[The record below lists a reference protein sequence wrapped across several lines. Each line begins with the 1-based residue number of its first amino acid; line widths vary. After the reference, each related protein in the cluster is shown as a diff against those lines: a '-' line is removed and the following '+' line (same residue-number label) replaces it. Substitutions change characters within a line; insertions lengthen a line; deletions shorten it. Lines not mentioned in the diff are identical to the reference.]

1 MNDKN
6 EAFLEAYEA
15 HSDAIYRFCLFKL
28 SNAELAKDMVQE
40 TFMKV
45 WIYLAKGESVENTR
59 ALLYKTAGNLV
70 IDQYRQQARRKGKS
84 ESLEV
89 LNEAGFEPSFD
100 ETQSI
105 IDRIDGAEAMA
116 LISQV
121 PDPYGETIFMR
132 YVQNLEISEIVSI
145 TGESDNTVSVRI
157 HRGLEKLR
165 KIFLKQHA

>member
-1 MNDKN
+1 MNDRH
-6 EAFLEAYEA
+6 EAFLEAYEV

-28 SNAELAKDMVQE
+28 SNAELAKDLVQD

-45 WIYLAKGESVENTR
+45 WMYIAKGEDVENTK
-59 ALLYKTAGNLV
+59 ALLYRTAGNLV
-70 IDQYRQQARRKGKS
+70 IDHYRQQARRKGRS

-89 LNEAGFEPSFD
+89 LQEAGFEPSFD
-100 ETQSI
+100 ETESVINQ
-105 IDRIDGAEAMA
+105 IDGAQAVA

-121 PDPYGETIFMR
+121 PAPYGETIFMR

-157 HRGLEKLR
+157 HRGLEKL
-165 KIFLKQHA
+165 KAIFLKQHA